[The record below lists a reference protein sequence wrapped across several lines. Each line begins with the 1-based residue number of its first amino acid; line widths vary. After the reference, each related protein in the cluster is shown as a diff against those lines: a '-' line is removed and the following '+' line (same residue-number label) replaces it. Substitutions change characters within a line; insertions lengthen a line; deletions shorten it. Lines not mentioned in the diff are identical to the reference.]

1 MKGRSS
7 TTKEH
12 QIYYQKDNQTIMED
26 EILDYAS
33 MTDEQLTP
41 IIHDLID
48 KGWSDSEIRKHLY
61 GPEINDPD
69 DVRVNAFQPFL
80 KTTPQAYQNLTKDT
94 YQHKNFIFNKD
105 DPTTPIKVV
114 ERTATLPSVKKIS
127 DIKYLN
133 LTDTDK
139 NISDDVPGGFFNE
152 EWLLQNGYTQKPVI
166 TRTTDDG
173 RELYEVPTSGL
184 WATTKN
190 GLITEWEKHTD
201 VPGEVITENDYNRKF
216 KAFSYDDNQ
225 SQVPKHLQGY
235 EPEVDMSFDDWAK
248 KWGAKIEN
256 QIIPWDPGLTKEEY
270 EAMEIRNNA
279 LKTIGKINVDDPQFN
294 EDIIQNTP
302 RQIQEQFF
310 ELIRQTGWSAGIEED
325 ERNEIFDGGT
335 RVIEEAQKAGK
346 FEQRDTGIKAMFGEE
361 KGNEIINYL
370 NENPVEYLN
379 MVDWGGKGQNVLDVI
394 GEPASNL
401 FSEIGDA
408 VDGPGAIRDIYSNE
422 RGISNELLTKMGIIS
437 NPGFSKANDGSLTP
451 WYTEWLD
458 SDAGAHRKAALL
470 NDYKQRKVRAFIGAN
485 TDSGE
490 VFDHTIVRK
499 HLGYDPLGLWG
510 YGSDLIKYS
519 TPENQLIYKNNRKT
533 QQEFIEHAK
542 KKNYNPSN
550 GLVLEIGNPQ
560 YLDGQRYELA
570 PYVKP
575 AVQDEYY
582 HEMGN
587 LIEGIV
593 TTESEKF
600 DLISEKVKPYFDDIK
615 NANNTLRYFKGDA
628 LGSGVRG
635 MSPDTIEMYRNA
647 MTDQNNAIEELEN
660 SGLLEEF
667 NSQTEILEGLA
678 SVNDTFF
685 DQAEALNN
693 LGMMTTGALK
703 NQSEISRM
711 MNAFARTAFTMD
723 MALRMTGNEML
734 SVFSPELD
742 AKIMNEP
749 WLNVTE
755 AYNRASEEEFAPKVD
770 WDDFLPGEGG
780 EWFLQTLAESA
791 PTLAMVMGPSIISRI
806 MTKGITNSA
815 LKTIAAELSSKG
827 ASDRVIKGMM
837 GSTALRK
844 QLAQQVMNRASNAS
858 MGMFMGTSWSGKKLE
873 MNLMYA
879 NAPKK
884 IEEIKT
890 LLDELPPEAVDQRI
904 ELLGSLNN
912 FENIANSSKWSREV
926 DAIGYGLIDGFSERL
941 GTLAFV
947 NKVGRLQKS
956 WKNLN
961 RADKWKRAVGY
972 DFRSG
977 MGLAAKQMLVEVGE
991 EYAAQLG
998 HNFIDKVFGEH
1009 KSIFE
1014 GMDMNLAMDSAINIL
1029 AMQTPAYGGNIL
1041 RVVRDEVTTFKDKQK
1056 VAKRGARIRKWQKQ
1070 LKTEKD
1076 PIKVKELWTKIE
1088 KELQAANIDEFNS
1101 FQRFRNL
1108 TSQELE
1114 ELVQLGALRAKVG
1127 ARYLEHMSMQP
1138 EKKNVKATAAWQAE
1152 QKALEAELTRLR
1164 DRQGNILNTM
1174 DWRKYQN
1181 WTKLAQEH
1189 RENPKDKELKAKA
1202 YQAMDEYEK
1211 TLSRGFMGEKIDQ
1224 DKVDISKMSVLPKEV
1239 RFAEYAG
1246 YAANLGLALHYGD
1259 VTNNDNFTIN
1269 KTEQDMMDM
1278 DIENNRCN

>member
-1 MKGRSS
+1 
-7 TTKEH
+7 
-12 QIYYQKDNQTIMED
+12 MED
-26 EILDYAS
+26 EILDYTS
-33 MTDEQLTP
+33 MTAEQLTP
-41 IIHDLID
+41 IVRDLID
-48 KGWSDSEIRKHLY
+48 KGWSDSEIRKHLD

-69 DVRVNAFQPFL
+69 DVRINAFQPFF
-80 KTTPQAYQNLTKDT
+80 KTTPQLYQDLTKDT
-94 YQHKNFIFNKD
+94 YQEGQFIFNRS
-105 DPTTPIKVV
+105 DPKTPTKIVH
-114 ERTATLPSVKKIS
+114 RTATLPSTKKIS

-133 LTDTDK
+133 LADPDK
-139 NISDDVPGGFFNE
+139 NISDDIPGGFFNE
-152 EWLLQNGYTQKPVI
+152 EWLLQNGYKQKPVI
-166 TRTTDDG
+166 TRIVDKGTKDE
-173 RELYEVPTSGL
+173 RELYEVPTSGN
-184 WATTKN
+184 WTNTKN

-201 VPGEVITENDYNRKF
+201 VPGQVITENEYNRKF
-216 KAFSYDDNQ
+216 KAFSYDDDQ
-225 SQVPKHLQGY
+225 SGVPKHLQGY
-235 EPEVDMSFDDWAK
+235 EPEGDISFDDWAK

-270 EAMEIRNNA
+270 EAMEIRNNE
-279 LKTIGKINVDDPQFN
+279 LKIIGKINADDPRFN

-302 RQIQEQFF
+302 KQIQEQFF
-310 ELIRQTGWSAGIEED
+310 DLIRQTGLNAGIDED

-346 FEQRDTGIKAMFGEE
+346 FEQRDAGIKAMFGEE
-361 KGNEIINYL
+361 KGNEVINYL

-379 MVDWGGKGQNVLDVI
+379 MVDWGPKGHEDIMHTIFDLA
-394 GEPASNL
+394 GEPMSN
-401 FSEIGDA
+401 FVSEVADA
-408 VDGPGAIRDIYSNE
+408 VDAPGAIRQMPSHE
-422 RGISNELLTKMGIIS
+422 RRISNKLLNKMGIIS
-437 NPGFSKANDGSLTP
+437 NPGFSDAVGGSLTP

-458 SDAGAHRKAALL
+458 SDAGAYRKAALL

-542 KKNYNPSN
+542 KKKYNPSN
-550 GLVLEIGNPQ
+550 GLVLEVGNPQ

-575 AVQDEYY
+575 TVQEEYY
-582 HEMGN
+582 KEMEG

-615 NANNTLRYFKGDA
+615 NANNTLRYFK
-628 LGSGVRG
+628 LSTIGSGVKHMTPG
-635 MSPDTIEMYRNA
+635 IKEMYRNA
-647 MTDQNNAIEELEN
+647 MTSQNNAIEELEN

-667 NSQTEILEGLA
+667 NSQTEILEGIA
-678 SVNDTFF
+678 SVNDVFF

-711 MNAFARTAFTMD
+711 MNAFARTAFTFD
-723 MALRMTGNEML
+723 MALRQTGNEML

-742 AKIMNEP
+742 AKVMNEP

-755 AYNRASEEEFAPKVD
+755 AYNRASAEEFAPKVD
-770 WDDFLPGEGG
+770 WDTYLPGEGG

-791 PTLAMVMGPSIISRI
+791 PTLAMVMGPSLIGRL
-806 MTKGITNSA
+806 MTRGATNSA
-815 LKTIAAELSSKG
+815 MTTIAADLTSKG
-827 ASDRVIKGMM
+827 ASASVIEGMM
-837 GSTALRK
+837 GSTALRR

-879 NAPKK
+879 QAPKK

-904 ELLGSLNN
+904 ELLGALNN
-912 FENIANSSKWSREV
+912 YENVANSSKWSREV
-926 DAIGYGLIDGFSERL
+926 DAIGYGLVDGLSERL

-961 RADKWKRAVGY
+961 SAAKWKRAIGY

-977 MGLAAKQMLVEVGE
+977 MGLAAKQMFVEIGE

-1056 VAKRGARIRKWQKQ
+1056 VAKRGAKIRKWQKQ

-1076 PIKVKELWTKIE
+1076 PIKVKELRTKIE

-1101 FQRFRNL
+1101 YQRFRNL

-1114 ELVQLGALRAKVG
+1114 ELVQLGGLRAKAG

-1138 EKKNVKATAAWQAE
+1138 EKKNVKATTAWQAE
-1152 QKALEAELTRLR
+1152 QKELEAELTRLR
-1164 DRQGNILNTM
+1164 DRQGNILNTV
-1174 DWRKYQN
+1174 DWQRYQN
-1181 WTKLAQEH
+1181 WTKLAQEYH
-1189 RENPKDKELKAKA
+1189 ENPTEELEAKA
-1202 YQAMDEYEK
+1202 QQAGMEYQK
-1211 TLSRGFMGEKIDQ
+1211 SLSKGFMGQKITPGVSEM
-1224 DKVDISKMSVLPKEV
+1224 KSKMSVLPKEV

-1269 KTEQDMMDM
+1269 ENLQDIMDM